1 PVGNIDDVRLEGS
14 RARIDIKMQPQIA
27 LFDDAAVSKQSSSLL
42 GEYFLGLAPGTA
54 GKRQLEDG
62 DQIKNVIAAA
72 STDEILRDV
81 GDIAKKVKIVA
92 DALATTVGSDEGKGN
107 VKDTLKNLAEVTDQL
122 NKTVRENRASIRNIL
137 TNVDGV
143 TSRGAPEVEAILKD

>member
-1 PVGNIDDVRLEGS
+1 
-14 RARIDIKMQPQIA
+14 
-27 LFDDAAVSKQSSSLL
+27 LL

-72 STDEILRDV
+72 STDDILKDV

-92 DALATTVGSDEGKGN
+92 DALATTVGSEEGKGN
-107 VKDTLKNLAEVTDQL
+107 VKDTLKNLADVTDQL
-122 NKTVRENRASIRNIL
+122 NKTVRENRASIRSIL

-143 TSRGAPEVEAILKD
+143 TSRGAPEVEAILKDIRAVTTEVRKLTAESKG